1 MNSFDRLRLI
11 RVTIA
16 ELRYLQR
23 KNKLMNTPDIA
34 TFVDAHKDAP
44 DNTWVLM
51 EVATRNI
58 TLEN

>member
-1 MNSFDRLRLI
+1 
-11 RVTIA
+11 
-16 ELRYLQR
+16 
-23 KNKLMNTPDIA
+23 MNTPDIA